1 MNLAVRNRMD
11 NRVPDDVEV
20 STRLTRKSFGY
31 WLVAP
36 ALAVELG
43 LLAYPI
49 VYDLALSL
57 TSAHEFSASGPFVGL
72 TNFRAI
78 LWDANFWLGVRYMA
92 FWVPVTLAVELV
104 VGLAT
109 ALLLWWRFWGRSLLF
124 VAVFVPWAFPSA
136 FSAFAWYSLF
146 VPPFIAFYVHQ
157 AVLMKFWLDDHFGA
171 GTTDFLAYSVM
182 SIWRVSS
189 IMAIFLL
196 AGLNTI
202 PRDLIEY
209 ARLEAGISIR
219 LLWHVLLPLLR
230 RYLVLVAMIGA
241 LITFIDFDSIYLESG
256 ERTIVPV
263 FGTLAYMHG
272 IMFGNTGYAAAV
284 NVVSIPVLLLVA
296 LVGLRWVG
304 ADRVRRGGKRPLPP
318 GAAPRATAAVPS
330 YRESPPTALQPAV
343 RLPWRWRRRLLYAFG
358 TLAAMAI
365 AAFHL
370 LPVYFIYNQAVV
382 PIQELHLGQP
392 FLVYHPDFS
401 NFAAAFQ
408 PGPLWLWARNTLVVF
423 GSAILL
429 GVGASLLAGYGLAR
443 FRPRGADL
451 LAKLA
456 FACLFLPQ
464 FAIVV
469 PLYQVYAWLGL
480 DNTLRGLT
488 LIYMTMVIPFSTWL
502 FYAYF
507 EGLDPSVEEHAW
519 LDADRRTAFLRVV
532 LPMSWPVCV
541 AAALFSLGIL
551 GSDVVYGS
559 TLALSDQ
566 VKTLPVGL
574 GLSAISLDEWAN
586 VSADM
591 LVASLPLIV
600 LCAALGRGFVRG
612 IEAALLEGA

>member
-1 MNLAVRNRMD
+1 MRLAVRNRLD
-11 NRVPDDVEV
+11 DQTLDDVEV
-20 STRLTRKSFGY
+20 SAALPRRSTGY
-31 WLVAP
+31 WLVLP
-36 ALAVELG
+36 ALAIELG
-43 LLAYPI
+43 LLVYPI
-49 VYDLALSL
+49 VYDFVLSL
-57 TSAHEFSASGPFVGL
+57 TGAHDFAASGPFVGL
-72 TNFRAI
+72 ANFRAI
-78 LWDANFWLGVRYMA
+78 LGDANFWLGVRYLA

-109 ALLLWWRFWGRSLLF
+109 ALLLWWRFWGRTLLF

-136 FSAFAWYSLF
+136 FSAFAWYALF
-146 VPPFIAFYVHQ
+146 VPPFISFYAHQ
-157 AVLMKFWLDDHFGA
+157 AVGMKFWLDDHFGA
-171 GTTDFLAYSVM
+171 GTTDFLAYSLM

-196 AGLNTI
+196 AGLNAI
-202 PRDLIEY
+202 PRDLIDY
-209 ARLEAGISIR
+209 ARLEAGSLLR
-219 LLWHVLLPLLR
+219 LLWHVILPLLR
-230 RYLVLVAMIGA
+230 RYLVLVGMIGA

-272 IMFGNTGYAAAV
+272 IMFGDTGYAAAV
-284 NVVSIPVLLLVA
+284 NVISVPVLLLVA
-296 LVGLRWVG
+296 IIGLRWIG
-304 ADRVRRGGKRPLPP
+304 PDREWRGGNEPRRPN
-318 GAAPRATAAVPS
+318 AAPLATASVPAFWK
-330 YRESPPTALQPAV
+330 SPRPSLRRAPL
-343 RLPWRWRRRLLYAFG
+343 LPWRWRRRLLYAAG
-358 TLAAMAI
+358 ALAATGI

-382 PIQELHLGQP
+382 PIEELHLGQP
-392 FLVYHPDFS
+392 FLVYHPDFG
-401 NFAAAFQ
+401 NFHDAFQ
-408 PGPLWLWARNTLVVF
+408 PGPLWDWARNTLVVF
-423 GSAILL
+423 GSAIVL
-429 GVGASLLAGYGLAR
+429 GGGASLLAGYGLSR
-443 FRPRGADL
+443 FPPRGADL

-464 FAIVV
+464 FAIIV
-469 PLYQVYAWLGL
+469 PLYQVYNWLGL
-480 DNTLRGLT
+480 DNSLRGLT

-507 EGLDPSVEEHAW
+507 QGLDPSVEEHAW
-519 LDADRRTAFLRVV
+519 LDANRRTTFLRVV
-532 LPMSWPVCV
+532 LPMCWPVCV

-591 LVASLPLIV
+591 LAASLPLIV
-600 LCAALGRGFVRG
+600 LCAALGRSFVQG
-612 IEAALLEGA
+612 IQAALLEGA